1 MQRIKHK
8 VACLYSSSST
18 NFPDGTKMRLIPTIS
33 SIISQDSK
41 EKYGL
46 VVAKQAAF
54 SEKIGTGTS

>member
-1 MQRIKHK
+1 MGQRCANPYHILH
-8 VACLYSSSST
+8 
-18 NFPDGTKMRLIPTIS
+18 
-33 SIISQDSK
+33 IISQDSK